1 MNDIKNQHAWSSNIL
16 GHIYK
21 LFSIFILLRHRNK
34 VYRKSNSY
42 HKSVYGSVNNN
53 KTDVL
58 KITKYKCKINK
69 TKITDHIYTITVR
82 KELI

>member
-21 LFSIFILLRHRNK
+21 LFTIFILHRHRNK
-34 VYRKSNSY
+34 VYRKS
-42 HKSVYGSVNNN
+42 KSLYGSVSNN

-58 KITKYKCKINK
+58 KLTKYKY
-69 TKITDHIYTITVR
+69 IT
-82 KELI
+82 LIKLK